1 MGKSV
6 ICISHAT
13 GAGGEEVARLVAKRL
28 RLRYLDEEL
37 VGRAAALGSVSPEA
51 LLDAERRKPAL
62 AALFGH
68 LRTAALSSE
77 GEPPVGDQSEL
88 HRALIRNTI
97 HATADEG
104 NAVIVSH
111 GASITL
117 GPRSDILRV
126 LVTASPETRTARVA
140 EGGADLRTARQL
152 IRKSDAGRA
161 VYLKSFH
168 GVSRERPTH
177 YDVVVNT
184 DNITP
189 EEAAEF
195 VIGAATTA
203 SAQEPRA

>member
-1 MGKSV
+1 
-6 ICISHAT
+6 
-13 GAGGEEVARLVAKRL
+13 
-28 RLRYLDEEL
+28 
-37 VGRAAALGSVSPEA
+37 
-51 LLDAERRKPAL
+51 
-62 AALFGH
+62 
-68 LRTAALSSE
+68 
-77 GEPPVGDQSEL
+77 
-88 HRALIRNTI
+88 
-97 HATADEG
+97 
-104 NAVIVSH
+104 
-111 GASITL
+111 
-117 GPRSDILRV
+117 V